1 MSSGMEAWL
10 TDRGEM
16 SRTVELWR
24 TGEGVG
30 GVGGGGDVENGGGVT
45 TDRGRKGRG
54 SESKGWLAGEW
65 SRRGGRRGREWQWT
79 TRGWTPRDL
88 RTVCECSIR
97 NWRERFWNSP
107 MKSKPKMTPIL
118 SASLSC
124 NLTSS
129 HPMCTPR
136 VSQTLVLCVPRL
148 NPVLCLASGHI
159 LFPHPRSHPPT
170 HPFTPFQN
178 STSFP
183 WPHTLSLSPAL
194 TQHPQ
199 P

>member
-1 MSSGMEAWL
+1 MEAWL

-24 TGEGVG
+24 TGEGG
-30 GVGGGGDVENGGGVT
+30 GSGGGGDVENGDRVT

-54 SESKGWLAGEW
+54 SESKVWLAGEW

-97 NWRERFWNSP
+97 NWRGRFWNSP

-136 VSQTLVLCVPRL
+136 VSQTLVLCLPRL

-159 LFPHPRSHPPT
+159 LFPPPRSHPPT
-170 HPFTPFQN
+170 HSPPFKIPQVSLDPTI
-178 STSFP
+178 
-183 WPHTLSLSPAL
+183 SLSPAL